1 MYNCN
6 ITRDK
11 VYLYMSQFVMA
22 KRDTFVNLMKNM
34 DVESAVPQGTY
45 MFLITSD
52 RQTKYLEPDE
62 ICVYTPELGTN
73 YSYKGDWEAYEPA

>member
-1 MYNCN
+1 
-6 ITRDK
+6 
-11 VYLYMSQFVMA
+11 MSQFVMA

-34 DVESAVPQGTY
+34 DVESAVAQGTY

-52 RQTKYLEPDE
+52 KQTKYLEPDE

-73 YSYKGDWEAYEPA
+73 YTYKGDWEAYEPA

>member
-1 MYNCN
+1 MH
-6 ITRDK
+6 
-11 VYLYMSQFVMA
+11 LYMSQFVIA

-34 DVESAVPQGTY
+34 EVESAVPQGTY

-73 YSYKGDWEAYEPA
+73 YTYKGDWEAYEPA

>member
-1 MYNCN
+1 
-6 ITRDK
+6 
-11 VYLYMSQFVMA
+11 MSQFVIA

-34 DVESAVPQGTY
+34 EVESAVPQGTY

-73 YSYKGDWEAYEPA
+73 YTYKGDWEAYEPA